1 MAKHLSKEFTF
12 FSHLGKI
19 AKALRIEG
27 LDREGGDKCQLSIK
41 ILAIYQFSVRFKV
54 ICQLNDC

>member
-27 LDREGGDKCQLSIK
+27 LDREGGYKCQLSIK
-41 ILAIYQFSVRFKV
+41 ILAIGSLDLRSFVS
-54 ICQLNDC
+54 

>member
-12 FSHLGKI
+12 MSHLGKI

-27 LDREGGDKCQLSIK
+27 LDREGGTNVSCQLKFWPFIS
-41 ILAIYQFSVRFKV
+41 S
-54 ICQLNDC
+54 QLDLRSFVS